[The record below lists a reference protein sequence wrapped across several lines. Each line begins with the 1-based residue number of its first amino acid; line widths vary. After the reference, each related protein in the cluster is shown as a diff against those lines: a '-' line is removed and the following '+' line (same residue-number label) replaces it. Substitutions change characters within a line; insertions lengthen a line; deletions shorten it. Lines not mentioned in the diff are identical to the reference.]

1 MVGRTNRYGI
11 TYAEN
16 NDRVSDIATHQ
27 KNLAQ
32 TVENALA
39 TVDDRHTDATGKPIV
54 RDTLTQLNA
63 ASPFVGQAGWVKND
77 ITSNNGL
84 YIWNGYQWKHYV
96 EDQPV
101 KQTTARLPYQ
111 SGGTYTLMRKGNIV
125 TLTGQ
130 GTCTSTGTQANARV
144 NETIPAGY
152 RPKTAT
158 AVGWGN
164 NQKMDMLIYPD
175 GHITL
180 LGSANGWVNLGA
192 TWICDEDYSA

>member
-39 TVDDRHTDATGKPIV
+39 IVDDRHTDATGKPIV
-54 RDTLTQLNA
+54 RTTLAQLKT
-63 ASPFVGQAGWVKND
+63 SQPFTGQAGYVTQD
-77 ITSNNGL
+77 GDANNGL
-84 YIWNGYQWKHYV
+84 YMWTGSQWKHYV

-101 KQTTARLPYQ
+101 KQTTVRLPYQ
-111 SGGTYTLMRKGNIV
+111 SGGTYTLTRKGNIV

-130 GTCTSTGTQANARV
+130 GTCDNTGTQGNSRPS
-144 NETIPAGY
+144 ETIPVGY

-164 NQKMDMLIYPD
+164 NQHMDMLIYPD

-180 LGSANGWVNLGA
+180 LGSANGWVNVGT
-192 TWICDEDYSA
+192 TWICDEDYLA